1 MVIKMDEQHDQ
12 YLNED
17 TKIKKNITIN
27 NFPKLYPCSYFYS
40 HLYLYSL
47 SGQRPIDVVPSD
59 EKEVNNRI
67 RVILHC
73 PTVFNNGD

>member
-1 MVIKMDEQHDQ
+1 MNH
-12 YLNED
+12 LNED
-17 TKIKKNITIN
+17 TKIIKNITIN

-67 RVILHC
+67 RVILQKDMDEA
-73 PTVFNNGD
+73 PTKEVKEV

>member
-1 MVIKMDEQHDQ
+1 MNH
-12 YLNED
+12 LNED
-17 TKIKKNITIN
+17 TKIIKNITIN

-47 SGQRPIDVVPSD
+47 SDQRPIDVVPSD

-67 RVILHC
+67 RVILQKDMDEA
-73 PTVFNNGD
+73 PTKEVKEV